1 MCRERDFGFARI
13 SLHMAAHCHHFGK
26 SSYAAKSS
34 LKYRPSK
41 VGYSTKADFAA
52 SATDA
57 AYTMMSIPFEAVDG
71 KGISLNDLQ
80 FANLAYSKYLP
91 TQCDQ
96 IWLWVKLD
104 SGNWDYEKWRF
115 KSPEDGW
122 ITVGAITKGG
132 VPYGVG
138 TAFDTV
144 YPDGIPVGSAFWFR
158 AYNKATPR
166 TFTAS
171 GQVLSE
177 NVSRTINRGQFQFV
191 GLPYPTNLKLNGED
205 KNVDSTNCSNNK
217 YLPTSCDQIWF
228 WTEKP
233 DKTWDYE
240 KWRYRSPE
248 DGWVSVGAITKEGG
262 SHAAGTPFQTVYP
275 DGVSVA
281 SGFWFNSY
289 NKAGASSTYDL
300 NFISPIK

>member
-1 MCRERDFGFARI
+1 MCRERGDGFTLI
-13 SLHMAAHCHHFGK
+13 SLHMAAHYHHFGK
-26 SSYAAKSS
+26 SSHAAKASF
-34 LKYRPSK
+34 KYRPSK
-41 VGYSTKADFAA
+41 VGYSTKTDFAA
-52 SATDA
+52 SATA
-57 AYTMMSIPFEAVDG
+57 PAYTLMSIPFEAVDG
-71 KGISLNDLQ
+71 KGISLNDLK
-80 FANLAYSKYLP
+80 FSNLAYNSYLP
-91 TQCDQ
+91 TSCDQ
-96 IWLWVKLD
+96 IWFWVKLD
-104 SGNWDYEKWRF
+104 NGSWDYETWRYRT
-115 KSPEDGW
+115 PDAGW
-122 ITVGAITKGG
+122 VTLSAITKGG
-132 VPYGVG
+132 VPFAAN
-138 TAFDTV
+138 TSFDTV

-158 AYNKATPR
+158 AYNNAKTR

-205 KNVDSTNCSNNK
+205 KNVDSSNCTYNN

-228 WTEKP
+228 WVEKS

-240 KWRYRSPE
+240 TWRYRTPE
-248 DGWVSVGAITKEGG
+248 AGWVSVGTITKGG
-262 SHAAGTPFQTVYP
+262 VTYPAGTPFQTVYP
-275 DGVSVA
+275 DGVPVA